1 MAISIVFVWPF
12 FKGYPNIC
20 HPAKDR
26 KIMDSRVP
34 TGKFWRVQRLF
45 FPLDLPRLGE
55 AANLWSLKKKQFWR
69 MEAKS
74 LKNALQVLLKCD
86 FWTSKKSW
94 KPPLTFMEEWYLGS
108 DISDCW
114 EKNLFKQ
121 MFSNKIL
128 GSSSLKGWSLNSCSQ
143 LPKITT
149 SLATNQVVT
158 PQRHQIF
165 HLNGPHSEAVV
176 RVGLS
181 TGVASFVPLALERK
195 LHRVWR
201 VPNGKKKIHPQIRTV
216 GTPLAKR
223 TSWWFF
229 PLW

>member
-1 MAISIVFVWPF
+1 
-12 FKGYPNIC
+12 
-20 HPAKDR
+20 
-26 KIMDSRVP
+26 
-34 TGKFWRVQRLF
+34 
-45 FPLDLPRLGE
+45 
-55 AANLWSLKKKQFWR
+55 
-69 MEAKS
+69 
-74 LKNALQVLLKCD
+74 
-86 FWTSKKSW
+86 
-94 KPPLTFMEEWYLGS
+94 
-108 DISDCW
+108 
-114 EKNLFKQ
+114 

-201 VPNGKKKIHPQIRTV
+201 VPNGKKKSHPQIRTV

-229 PLW
+229 SVVIKGGWEWEKTDERWLIKPNLFPGDDDCVHRKNSILTYLTVPNCGWVVTGFGGERNHHFPSFRISKNPTMRSAMR